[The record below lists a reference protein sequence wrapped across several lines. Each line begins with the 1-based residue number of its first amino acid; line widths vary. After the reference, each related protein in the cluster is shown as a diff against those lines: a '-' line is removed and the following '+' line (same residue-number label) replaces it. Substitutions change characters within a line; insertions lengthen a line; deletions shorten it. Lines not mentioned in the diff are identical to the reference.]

1 MQRKKK
7 LRQLFDAADF
17 YLAALCYIISVDM
30 ESIIIP
36 QRYKSIVDKISIT
49 AEENSF
55 DVYIVGGFV
64 RDLFIRREPKDL
76 DIIVCGRGNDA
87 SGRSAGINFSKIL
100 AKKYKLDEPVVFERF
115 GTSKLFMDGEE
126 VEFVMPRKEYYNVD
140 SRNPDTQIASLEQ
153 DALRR
158 DFTINALFLRL
169 SDMKILDFTSQG
181 VVNIKNKIIRVTDPA
196 NVGLI
201 FKQDPLRILRA
212 VRQSIQLGFRIE
224 AETYNAMKVSS
235 SCIEIVSPERIRDEI
250 NKILVEK
257 IPSKAFKMMDE
268 INLSVK
274 ILPEVARLKN
284 LEQPEKYHIDD
295 VFTHTLK
302 VLDRTRDDIIL
313 RMSALLH
320 DTGKYATCKKD
331 GGRIC
336 FYGYDAESAKEAEVV
351 LKRLKYSK
359 EFIQKTISVIKN
371 HMYPKMYS
379 DDWTDG
385 AIRRFV
391 KRCGDELD
399 LIMEISGADY
409 GKDNNAAKLVELKKR
424 IEDLKLKNM
433 LYSKPELLTGKEM
446 MSIFNRLPGKWI
458 QQAKNEI
465 EETQF
470 ENPGITK
477 EEAIEIIREMFKK

>member
-1 MQRKKK
+1 
-7 LRQLFDAADF
+7 
-17 YLAALCYIISVDM
+17 M

-64 RDLFIRREPKDL
+64 RDLLIRREPKDL
-76 DIIVCGRGNDA
+76 DIMICGRENDK
-87 SGRSAGINFSKIL
+87 SGRLAGINFSKIL
-100 AKKYKLDEPVVFERF
+100 AKKYKLDKPVVFERF
-115 GTSKLFMDGEE
+115 GTSKLFIDNEE
-126 VEFVMPRKEYYNVD
+126 VEFVIPRKEYYDVN
-140 SRNPDTQIASLEQ
+140 SRNPDTQAASLEQ
-153 DALRR
+153 DASRR

-169 SDMKILDFTSQG
+169 SDMKILDFTSRG
-181 VVNIKNKIIRVTDPA
+181 IVDIKNKIIRVTDSS
-196 NVGLI
+196 NVELI
-201 FKQDPLRILRA
+201 FRQDPLRILRA
-212 VRQSIQLGFRIE
+212 VRQSIQLDFRIE

-235 SCIEIVSPERIRDEI
+235 ARIEIVSPERIRDEI

-302 VLDRTRDDIIL
+302 VLDRTKEDIIL
-313 RMSALLH
+313 RMAALLH
-320 DTGKYATCKKD
+320 DTGKYATCKKCD
-331 GGRIC
+331 GEIC
-336 FYGYDAESAKEAEVV
+336 FYEHDTESVKEAEIV

-371 HMYPKMYS
+371 HLYIKMYS

-385 AIRRFV
+385 AVRRFV
-391 KRCGDELD
+391 KRCGGEFD
-399 LIMEISGADY
+399 LIMEISKADY
-409 GKDNNAAKLVELKKR
+409 GRDDDAAKIAKLKKR
-424 IEDLKLKNM
+424 VEDLKLKNM
-433 LYSKPELLTGKEM
+433 LYLKSELMTGKEM
-446 MSIFNRLPGKWI
+446 MNIFNRLPGKWI
-458 QQAKNEI
+458 QQAKSEI
-465 EETQF
+465 EKTQF
-470 ENPGITK
+470 ESPGITK

>member
-1 MQRKKK
+1 
-7 LRQLFDAADF
+7 
-17 YLAALCYIISVDM
+17 M

-76 DIIVCGRGNDA
+76 DIMICGRENDE
-87 SGRSAGINFSKIL
+87 SGRLAGINFSKIL

-115 GTSKLFMDGEE
+115 GTSKLFIDNEE
-126 VEFVMPRKEYYNVD
+126 VEFVIPRKEYYYVD
-140 SRNPDTQIASLEQ
+140 SRNPDTQTASLEQ

-181 VVNIKNKIIRVTDPA
+181 IVDIKNKIIRVTDPS
-196 NVGLI
+196 NVELI
-201 FKQDPLRILRA
+201 FRQDPLRILRA
-212 VRQSIQLGFRIE
+212 VRQSIQLDFRIE
-224 AETYNAMKVSS
+224 AEAYNAMKVSS
-235 SCIEIVSPERIRDEI
+235 SRIEIVSPERIRDEI
-250 NKILVEK
+250 NKILLEK

-284 LEQPEKYHIDD
+284 LEHPGKYHIDD

-302 VLDRTRDDIIL
+302 VLDRTKGDIIL
-313 RMSALLH
+313 RMAALLH
-320 DTGKYATCKKD
+320 DTGKHATCKKC
-331 GGRIC
+331 GGGIC
-336 FYGYDAESAKEAEVV
+336 FYEHDTESAKEAEIV

-371 HMYPKMYS
+371 HLYIKMYS

-385 AIRRFV
+385 AVRRFV
-391 KRCGDELD
+391 KRCGGEFD
-399 LIMEISGADY
+399 LTMEISKADC
-409 GKDNNAAKLVELKKR
+409 GRDDDAVKIAKLKKR
-424 IEDLKLKNM
+424 VEDLKLKNM

-446 MSIFNRLPGKWI
+446 MNIFNRLPGKWI

-465 EETQF
+465 EKTQF
-470 ENPGITK
+470 ESPEITK